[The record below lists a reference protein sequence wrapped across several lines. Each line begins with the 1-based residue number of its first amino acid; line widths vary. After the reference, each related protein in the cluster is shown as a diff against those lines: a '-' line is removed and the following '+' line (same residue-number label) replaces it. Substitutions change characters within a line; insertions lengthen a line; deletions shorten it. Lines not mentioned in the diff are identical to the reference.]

1 MDGRTSESPP
11 VFYRTSSPSG
21 PLPKKAD
28 MRSKRADLKTE
39 MADLRLIRS
48 NWRPEKA
55 DLQHETAD
63 FRPWGGDNQS
73 PKSNI
78 WSAIPR
84 ALLCI
89 IVN

>member
-1 MDGRTSESPP
+1 
-11 VFYRTSSPSG
+11 
-21 PLPKKAD
+21 

-48 NWRPEKA
+48 KLKHEKA
-55 DLQHETAD
+55 DLQHERAD
-63 FRPWGGDNQS
+63 FTLWGGDNQS

-78 WSAIPR
+78 WSAIPP

-89 IVN
+89 IVNWPLRL

>member
-1 MDGRTSESPP
+1 MFYWTLSPL
-11 VFYRTSSPSG
+11 R

-63 FRPWGGDNQS
+63 FRPWGEDNQS
-73 PKSNI
+73 PNI

>member
-1 MDGRTSESPP
+1 MFYWTLSPL
-11 VFYRTSSPSG
+11 R

-55 DLQHETAD
+55 DLQHKTAN
-63 FRPWGGDNQS
+63 FRPWEGDNQS

-78 WSAIPR
+78 WSAIPH